1 MTPTPLLMSEDQQG
15 KELELLKYV
24 WRKKRLS
31 FTGESCWSW
40 AGLSREAVKGLEE
53 QLHVGKEERVVQI
66 HVTE

>member
-1 MTPTPLLMSEDQQG
+1 MSENQQG
-15 KELELLKYV
+15 REPELLLSV

-31 FTGESCWSW
+31 VTGESCWSW

-53 QLHVGKEERVVQI
+53 QLHVGKEERIVQI